1 MSVCPFLIAIT
12 EVISSGSD
20 VPMAI
25 IVIPITVSDI
35 PRFSA
40 INTAL
45 IYSKKAAKIPEGAAP
60 ITISAIAPWDWC
72 ICGNA
77 ESSVASF
84 LSFFALDFLRI
95 SCKKRNQSHN

>member
-1 MSVCPFLIAIT
+1 MLPTIVPIPMSVCPFLIAIT
-12 EVISSGSD
+12 DVISSGSE

-25 IVIPITVSDI
+25 MVIPITVSDI

-45 IYSKKAAKIPEGAAP
+45 STVRKPPKYRSAAP
-60 ITISAIAPWDWC
+60 TTISAIAL
-72 ICGNA
+72 GTGVFVAA

-84 LSFFALDFLRI
+84 LSFLPLTTY
-95 SCKKRNQSHN
+95 KP